1 MELDEP
7 AFQSRPVLL
16 AVVGAEEQFA
26 VAEAGADVGLCAA
39 AVAAALCGQ

>member
-7 AFQSRPVLL
+7 AFQSRPVLP

-26 VAEAGADVGLCAA
+26 VGEAGADVGLGAA
-39 AVAAALCGQ
+39 AVASILHGQ